1 MTATDGKQFGK
12 PSRIFVLAGGDT
24 AMMSTWSI
32 GQWLLY
38 GGIAAMGAAVVC
50 SIVVCAVFTAS
61 GKWLRRVLEEE
72 YGELYSDR
80 QKLRR

>member
-1 MTATDGKQFGK
+1 
-12 PSRIFVLAGGDT
+12 
-24 AMMSTWSI
+24 MMSTWSI

-38 GGIAAMGAAVVC
+38 GGIAAMGAAVVG

-61 GKWLRRVLEEE
+61 GQWLRRVLEEE

-80 QKLRR
+80 QKPRR